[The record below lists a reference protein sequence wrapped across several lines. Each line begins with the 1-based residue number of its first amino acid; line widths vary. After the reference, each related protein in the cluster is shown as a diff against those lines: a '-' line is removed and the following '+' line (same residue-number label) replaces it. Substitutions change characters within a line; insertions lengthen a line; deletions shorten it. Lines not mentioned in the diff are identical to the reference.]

1 MAMAEV
7 TVAVTV
13 VVAVVVAVAVVMAVV
28 VVGTV
33 PMSVAVSVRMVVV
46 GTVVFS
52 VDGTM
57 VGEDLE
63 LLALSATDV
72 GEATRGPLGLT
83 PPLLILLLLLELP
96 RLLLPLLR
104 PVLLSLLLPLLP
116 RNTADITVAS
126 SESRSTS
133 TNISTHCHSFRRSP
147 SIFRQFL
154 ASPESSRDEATD
166 TSTATV
172 STIRVLVVSFVS
184 VGCC

>member
-7 TVAVTV
+7 AVAVAV
-13 VVAVVVAVAVVMAVV
+13 AVAVVVAVGVAVAVVGA
-28 VVGTV
+28 V

-52 VDGTM
+52 VDGMM

-83 PPLLILLLLLELP
+83 PPLLILLPLLELP
-96 RLLLPLLR
+96 LLLPPLLL
-104 PVLLSLLLPLLP
+104 PVLLPRPL

-154 ASPESSRDEATD
+154 ASPESNRDEATD